1 MNYLQ
6 GQHPRLVMGMNIRD
20 GASNQRQS
28 FGQIIEIWLLSR
40 TYSRVSNHVHRIS
53 LELPRIN
60 EKDTVHRLSY
70 IKMYLHIQATVYRL
84 PRTSMFLARS
94 SLEGI
99 ELLPACEFCR
109 SSCIFLHLSVR
120 QLTTRAP
127 INQLSSFW
135 WPRETD
141 HTRIYIWYNCWRPC
155 KKLFKVDESL
165 GQSRFLLAAYHHDKN
180 HESKGKEIMHKLFYD
195 KKKCQGK
202 WLIRPKCTWVCIM
215 TQRERRVRFLL
226 K

>member
-135 WPRETD
+135 WPRETPTTLEFIYGTTVED
-141 HTRIYIWYNCWRPC
+141 PVKSCSRLMNHWDNRGFCLQHTIMIKTMRARGRKSCTSCSMI
-155 KKLFKVDESL
+155 KKSVKES
-165 GQSRFLLAAYHHDKN
+165 D
-180 HESKGKEIMHKLFYD
+180 
-195 KKKCQGK
+195 
-202 WLIRPKCTWVCIM
+202 W
-215 TQRERRVRFLL
+215 
-226 K
+226 